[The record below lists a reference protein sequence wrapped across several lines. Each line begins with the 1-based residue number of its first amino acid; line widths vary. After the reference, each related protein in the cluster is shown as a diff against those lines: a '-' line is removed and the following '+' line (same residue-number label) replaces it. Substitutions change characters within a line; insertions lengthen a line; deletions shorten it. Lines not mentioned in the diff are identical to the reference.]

1 MSQHNMVAHSYCL
14 SANDPEF
21 FYNAAGTFQDVTI
34 AVLPMYHIYGL
45 GVTMTGCLHHGAKQ
59 VVMPSFDPAVFV
71 KLLTEHKPSF
81 LHLVPP
87 LVSFLASSPLVQ
99 PDHLRSLRQI
109 NTGAAPAGP
118 RLISQLY
125 EKAPAYTM
133 LKEGWGQTELAGG
146 ATGIARAYGDIKL
159 GSCNQLSP
167 NLRLQVRHTDTDCAL
182 GPGQVG
188 EIVVRGDSVMIGY
201 LNNEEA
207 NRTTFDSEGWM
218 RSGDIGYF
226 DQDGFLFIVDRIKE
240 LIKVKGLQVEP
251 IIFLSFLTE
260 IIQVAPAELEDVLRG
275 LAGVQD
281 VAVIGVESE
290 REGEVP
296 RAYIVREEAGL
307 TEETV
312 HSYMK
317 EQVAQHKQLLGGIQ
331 FVENIPKSAAGK
343 ILRKDLK
350 ALYKAAL

>member
-1 MSQHNMVAHSYCL
+1 MMLSQHNMVAHSYCL

-21 FYNAAGTFQDVTI
+21 IYNAAGTFQDVTI

-59 VVMPSFDPAVFV
+59 IVMPSFEPGLFV
-71 KLLTEHKPSF
+71 KLLSEHKPSF

-118 RLISQLY
+118 QLISQFY

-146 ATGIARAYGDIKL
+146 ATGVARPYGGIKL
-159 GSCNQLSP
+159 GSCNRLLP
-167 NLRLQVRHTDTDCAL
+167 NLRLQVRQAATDRAL

-188 EIVVRGDSVMIGY
+188 EIVVRGDSVMLGY

-207 NRTTFDSEGWM
+207 NKTTFDSEGWM
-218 RSGDIGYF
+218 RSGDVGYF
-226 DQDGFLFIVDRIKE
+226 DQEGFLFIVDRIKE
-240 LIKVKGLQVEP
+240 LIKVKGLQEGNPV
-251 IIFLSFLTE
+251 ILS
-260 IIQVAPAELEDVLRG
+260 VLSRKF
-275 LAGVQD
+275 
-281 VAVIGVESE
+281 S
-290 REGEVP
+290 R
-296 RAYIVREEAGL
+296 
-307 TEETV
+307 
-312 HSYMK
+312 
-317 EQVAQHKQLLGGIQ
+317 LLR
-331 FVENIPKSAAGK
+331 PSW
-343 ILRKDLK
+343 RTC
-350 ALYKAAL
+350 